1 MLKHYFLKFSL
12 FFICISLFGE
22 EEITLSSDKISFN
35 GDLLLLDG
43 RVKLNHPFAILTSD
57 SARVKKDPNPSHLIF
72 SKALLKQNVHIAL
85 KNHGLIRCDLA
96 RLDFETLL
104 GDLTSFID
112 YVEYQERGEKNLSLL
127 ARAINFKMTHSTHFD
142 IDYLIATGDAKA
154 TLDGLYRLCSKKM
167 SYHKFNPLIKGF
179 SLGILRAIGDC
190 LFESSALHIT
200 ADTMSLDLRGP
211 LLQMKAANGAI
222 LSGEE
227 PYSFIAGYLSYDVS
241 SQKICLENSVHLLSQ
256 SFGYLDAKE
265 KVVIHKNKMGKI
277 DYIKTTGPMTY
288 TYLDHTL
295 STDGTAHIS
304 ELTQTLNIEN
314 ANEIAY
320 KNESF
325 SVLSRHAKIEYSKN
339 IDSVALEGDV
349 LVLLSEP
356 KRAVQRAL
364 CDRLYYI
371 PDKRHLKLISNPGS
385 RVYLWDEEGG
395 VNLSA
400 DEVEIWM
407 EDDYK
412 IECIGESKCELK

>member
-1 MLKHYFLKFSL
+1 MMLKHYFLKFSL
-12 FFICISLFGE
+12 FFLCISLWGE

-43 RVKLNHPFAILTSD
+43 KVKLNHPFAILTSD

-112 YVEYQERGEKNLSLL
+112 YVEYQERGKKNLCLL

-154 TLDGLYRLCSKKM
+154 TLDGLYHLSSRKL
-167 SYHKFNPLIKGF
+167 SYHKFNPLMKSF
-179 SLGILRAIGDC
+179 SLGVLRAAGDC
-190 LFESSALHIT
+190 VFDSSALHIVS
-200 ADTMSLDLRGP
+200 DTMSLDLRGP
-211 LLQMKAANGAI
+211 LLEMKEANGAI
-222 LSGEE
+222 VSSEQI
-227 PYSFIAGYLSYDVS
+227 YSFIAGQLSYDVS
-241 SQKICLENSVHLLSQ
+241 SQKISLENNAHLLSEN
-256 SFGYLDAKE
+256 FGYLNAKE

-295 STDGTAHIS
+295 STDGAAHIS
-304 ELTQTLNIEN
+304 ELVQTLTIEN

-320 KNESF
+320 KNENF
-325 SVLSRHAKIEYSKN
+325 SVFSKRAKIEYSKS
-339 IDSVALEGDV
+339 IDFVDLEGDV
-349 LVLLSEP
+349 LVLLTDL
-356 KRAVQRAL
+356 KRAL
-364 CDRLYYI
+364 CDRLYYT
-371 PDKRHLKLISNPGS
+371 PDKRHLKLVANPGS
-385 RVYLWDEEGG
+385 RVYLWNEEGN
-395 VNLSA
+395 VSLST

-412 IECIGESKCELK
+412 IECTGESKCELK